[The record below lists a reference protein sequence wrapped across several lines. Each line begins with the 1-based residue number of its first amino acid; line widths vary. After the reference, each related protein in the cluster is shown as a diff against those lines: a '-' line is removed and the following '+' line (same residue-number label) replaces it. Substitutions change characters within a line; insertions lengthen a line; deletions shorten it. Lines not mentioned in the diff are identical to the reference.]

1 MERQL
6 EPIEDEINLLDL
18 LIVLAKRKRLII
30 GITFGA
36 ALIAAIASLLMTPIY
51 KAETKILPPQ
61 QGSSG
66 MASQLLSQL
75 GGATSFMGGAAGVKT
90 SNDLYIAI
98 LKSRP
103 ILDNIIDKFELME
116 LYKAKSREDTRK
128 ALIGVLKTQ
137 DDKKSGIV
145 SIGME
150 GKDPKMAADIAN
162 TFVEE
167 LRDYNKRLAL
177 TEASQKRLFFE
188 EQLKDVKEGLIKS
201 EEAMK
206 TFQEKT
212 GVIRIDEQ
220 AKAVMEGIAQL
231 RALIAGKEVQIKV
244 MKTYATSYNPDIQR
258 VEEELKGL
266 REQLNK
272 LERTDGSDNTDVILP
287 TDRMPLIGTA
297 YIRKLRE
304 FKYNEALYEIL
315 LKQYEMAR
323 LDEAKDAPIIQVIE
337 KAIPPE
343 KRIKPKRS
351 QMVMIAMVAGF
362 FISVFAAFLMEFIEK
377 SSADPKT
384 REGLER
390 LKRLSGL
397 KGSVTYE

>member
-1 MERQL
+1 MERQI
-6 EPIEDEINLLDL
+6 EPVEDEINLLDL

-36 ALIAAIASLLMTPIY
+36 AVIAAIASLLMTPIY

-75 GGATSFMGGAAGVKT
+75 GGAASFIGGAAGVKT
-90 SNDLYIAI
+90 SNDLYIAL

-103 ILDNIIDKFELME
+103 ILDNMIDRLKLME
-116 LYKAKSREDTRK
+116 FYKVKSREDARS
-128 ALIGVLKTQ
+128 ALRGILKTQ

-145 SIGME
+145 SIGIE
-150 GKDPKMAADIAN
+150 DKDPKLAADIAN
-162 TFVEE
+162 AFVDE
-167 LRDYNKRLAL
+167 LREYNKRLAL

-206 TFQEKT
+206 GFQEKT
-212 GVIRIDEQ
+212 GAFKIDEQ
-220 AKAVMEGIAQL
+220 AKAAIEGIAKL
-231 RALIAGKEVQIKV
+231 RAQIAEREVQIRV
-244 MKTYATSYNPDIQR
+244 MRTYATSFNPDIQR

-266 REQLNK
+266 KEQLRG
-272 LERTDGSDNTDVILP
+272 LEEKGSGNNPDVILSTGRIP
-287 TDRMPLIGTA
+287 ALGTE

-304 FKYNEALYEIL
+304 FKYHEALYEIL

-351 QMVMIAMVAGF
+351 QMVMIASVTGF
-362 FISVFAAFLMEFIEK
+362 FISVIAAFLVEYVGR
-377 SSADPKT
+377 SAENPETKIRLET
-384 REGLER
+384 LRRHAGL
-390 LKRLSGL
+390 
-397 KGSVTYE
+397 GSNG

>member
-1 MERQL
+1 MERQI

-18 LIVLAKRKRLII
+18 LIVLVKRKGLII
-30 GITFGA
+30 GITLGT
-36 ALIAAIASLLMTPIY
+36 ALITAIISLTMTPIY
-51 KAETKILPPQ
+51 KAETKVLPPQ
-61 QGSSG
+61 QGSSSL
-66 MASQLLSQL
+66 ASQLLGQL
-75 GGATSFMGGAAGVKT
+75 GGVAGLAGGSLGKT
-90 SNDLYIAI
+90 SNDLYIAL

-103 ILDNIIDKFELME
+103 ILDNVIDRLKLME
-116 LYKAKSREDTRK
+116 LYKAKNREDARQ
-128 ALIGVLKTQ
+128 ALVSALRTQ

-145 SIGME
+145 SIGIE

-177 TEASQKRLFFE
+177 TEASQRRLFFE
-188 EQLKDVKEGLIKS
+188 EQLKDVKESLIKS
-201 EEAMK
+201 EESMK

-231 RALIAGKEVQIKV
+231 RAQIAEKEVQIKV

-258 VEEELKGL
+258 TEEELKGL
-266 REQLNK
+266 REQISK
-272 LERTDGSDNTDVILP
+272 LEKTDGSGNPDVILS
-287 TDRMPLIGTA
+287 TDRMPSIGTA

-315 LKQYEMAR
+315 LKQYELAR

-362 FISVFAAFLMEFIEK
+362 FISVFAAFLMEYVGR
-377 SSADPKT
+377 SSEDPETKMRLET
-384 REGLER
+384 LRRHAGL
-390 LKRLSGL
+390 
-397 KGSVTYE
+397 GSNG

>member
-1 MERQL
+1 MERQI

-36 ALIAAIASLLMTPIY
+36 ALIAAIVSLTMTPIY

-75 GGATSFMGGAAGVKT
+75 GGAASFIGGAAGVKT
-90 SNDLYIAI
+90 SNDLYIAL

-103 ILDNIIDKFELME
+103 ILDNIIDKFKLME
-116 LYKAKSREDTRK
+116 LYKAKHREDGRK
-128 ALIGVLKTQ
+128 TLVLALKTQ

-150 GKDPKMAADIAN
+150 DKDPKLAADIAN
-162 TFVEE
+162 AFVDE
-167 LRDYNKRLAL
+167 LREYNKRLAL

-206 TFQEKT
+206 GFQEKT
-212 GVIRIDEQ
+212 GAFKIDEQ
-220 AKAVMEGIAQL
+220 AKAAIEGIAKL
-231 RALIAGKEVQIKV
+231 RAQIAEREVQIRV
-244 MKTYATSYNPDIQR
+244 MRTYATSFNPDIQR

-266 REQLNK
+266 KEQLRG
-272 LERTDGSDNTDVILP
+272 LEEKGSGNNPDVILSTGRIP
-287 TDRMPLIGTA
+287 ALGTE

-304 FKYNEALYEIL
+304 FKYHEALYEIL

-351 QMVMIAMVAGF
+351 QMVMIASVTGF
-362 FISVFAAFLMEFIEK
+362 FISVIAAFLVEYVGR
-377 SSADPKT
+377 SAENPETKIRLET
-384 REGLER
+384 LRRHAGL
-390 LKRLSGL
+390 
-397 KGSVTYE
+397 GSNG

>member
-1 MERQL
+1 MERPI
-6 EPIEDEINLLDL
+6 EPIEDEINLLEL
-18 LIVLAKRKRLII
+18 LIVLAKRKGLII

-36 ALIAAIASLLMTPIY
+36 ALIAAIVSLTMTPIY

-61 QGSSG
+61 QGSSS
-66 MASQLLSQL
+66 MASQVLGQL
-75 GGATSFMGGAAGVKT
+75 GGFAGLAGGSLGKT
-90 SNDLYIAI
+90 SNDLYIAL

-103 ILDNIIDKFELME
+103 ILDNIIDKFKLME
-116 LYKAKSREDTRK
+116 LHKAKSREDTRK
-128 ALIGVLKTQ
+128 ALVSALKTQ

-145 SIGME
+145 SIGIE

-162 TFVEE
+162 AFVEE

-177 TEASQKRLFFE
+177 TETSQKRLFFE

-231 RALIAGKEVQIKV
+231 RALIAEREIQIRV
-244 MKTYATSYNPDIQR
+244 MKTYATSHNPDIQR
-258 VEEELKGL
+258 TEEELKGL
-266 REQLNK
+266 REQVSK
-272 LERTDGSDNTDVILP
+272 LEKTDGSGNPDVILS
-287 TDRMPLIGTA
+287 TDRMPSIGTA

-315 LKQYEMAR
+315 LKQYELAR

-362 FISVFAAFLMEFIEK
+362 FISVLAAFLMEFIEK

-397 KGSVTYE
+397 KGSIRYE

>member
-1 MERQL
+1 MERQI
-6 EPIEDEINLLDL
+6 EPVEDEINLLDL

-36 ALIAAIASLLMTPIY
+36 AVIAAIASLLMTPIY

-75 GGATSFMGGAAGVKT
+75 GGAASFIGGAAGVKT
-90 SNDLYIAI
+90 SNDLYIAL

-103 ILDNIIDKFELME
+103 ILDNIIDKFKLME
-116 LYKAKSREDTRK
+116 LYKAKHREDGRK
-128 ALIGVLKTQ
+128 TLVLALKTQ

-150 GKDPKMAADIAN
+150 DKDPKLAADIAN
-162 TFVEE
+162 AFVDE
-167 LRDYNKRLAL
+167 LREYNKRLAL

-206 TFQEKT
+206 GFQEKT
-212 GVIRIDEQ
+212 GAFKIDEQ
-220 AKAVMEGIAQL
+220 AKAAIEGIAKL
-231 RALIAGKEVQIKV
+231 RAQIAEREVQIRV
-244 MKTYATSYNPDIQR
+244 MRTYATSFNPDIQR

-266 REQLNK
+266 KEQLRG
-272 LERTDGSDNTDVILP
+272 LEEKGSGNNPDVILSTGRIP
-287 TDRMPLIGTA
+287 ALGTE

-304 FKYNEALYEIL
+304 FKYHEALYEIL

-351 QMVMIAMVAGF
+351 QMVMIASVTGF
-362 FISVFAAFLMEFIEK
+362 FISVIAAFLVEYVGR
-377 SSADPKT
+377 SAENPETKIRLET
-384 REGLER
+384 LRRHAGL
-390 LKRLSGL
+390 
-397 KGSVTYE
+397 GSNG